1 MSGNEWD
8 DYAEGW
14 DSDSFVD
21 TYAEH
26 AFDGLKARG
35 DLSGLKVFDFGC
47 GTGSLTK
54 RMSPLADNIVALD
67 ASSEMV
73 RFLDQKQLANVESH
87 AAFLTEELL
96 QQHPEWLG
104 SFDRVTASSVCSFL
118 PDYDNT
124 LALLKKLLKPGG
136 LLVQWDWL
144 AEDDA
149 TPMGF
154 TLSRVEQALTDQG
167 FSDLRVSK
175 AFDFESPKGTLPV
188 LMAVAKA

>member
-14 DSDSFVD
+14 DSDSSVEA
-21 TYAEH
+21 YAEQ
-26 AFDGLKARG
+26 AFNGLIAQG

-54 RMSPLADNIVALD
+54 RMSLLADQIVALD

-118 PDYDNT
+118 PDYDGT

-154 TLSRVEQALTDQG
+154 TLSRVKQALTEQG
-167 FSDLRVSK
+167 FSDLRVTK

>member
-1 MSGNEWD
+1 MSVNEWD

-14 DSDSFVD
+14 DSDNSVD
-21 TYAEH
+21 AYAEQ
-26 AFDGLKARG
+26 AFSLLKAQG

-54 RMSPLADNIVALD
+54 RMSPLVEQVVALD
-67 ASSEMV
+67 ASAEMI

-87 AAFLTEELL
+87 ADFLTEALL
-96 QQHPEWLG
+96 EQHPEWLG

-118 PDYDNT
+118 PDYEGT
-124 LALLKKLLKPGG
+124 LALLRKLLKPGG

-144 AEDDA
+144 AEDES

-154 TLSRVEQALTDQG
+154 TLNRVEQALAQSGLTDIE
-167 FSDLRVSK
+167 VTK

-188 LMAVAKA
+188 LMAVAKV

>member
-14 DSDSFVD
+14 DSDSSVD
-21 TYAEH
+21 AYAEQ
-26 AFDGLKARG
+26 AFNGLKALG

-54 RMSPLADNIVALD
+54 RMSPLADQIVALD

-87 AAFLTEELL
+87 AAFLTKELL

-118 PDYDNT
+118 PDYDDT

-167 FSDLRVSK
+167 FKECQVSK